1 MKWDRAIKWI
11 MLVSGVLTLS
21 MISFLFAPEAMQR
34 KNFGAALDGPIADV
48 VVRNWG
54 ALIALVGAM
63 LVYGAFAPAV
73 RSFVLT
79 VTGISKIV
87 FIGLLL
93 TYGSTF
99 LDGPLRV
106 AVIVDSLEVLLFA
119 AYLLA
124 RPRVVPEYS

>member
-1 MKWDRAIKWI
+1 MKSDRAIKWI
-11 MLVSGVLTLS
+11 MLVSGVLTFS
-21 MISFLFAPEAMQR
+21 MISFVFAPEAMQR
-34 KNFGAALDGPIADV
+34 RNFGTALDGAVADI

-54 ALIALVGAM
+54 ALIALIGAM

-93 TYGSTF
+93 IYGRTF

-106 AVIVDSLEVLLFA
+106 AVIVDSLEVVLFA
-119 AYLLA
+119 LILVAKPPVFA
-124 RPRVVPEYS
+124 